1 MNHPFESVSGVRVRE
16 GESLSKH
23 TSFRI
28 GGEARYFIYVDSKR
42 ALRKILEISRRD
54 RIRYFPI
61 GAGTNVLVADSGYD
75 GAVLKLSGAF
85 KRIHREESVFRCG
98 SGVLIEHFL
107 KEATKAGYGDGEFL
121 AGIPGTLGGA
131 VKGNAGAFGH
141 AIGELVDAV
150 HLMDKHGH
158 EIVHAKS
165 EITFIYRSTDIDHS
179 RIITAVDLR
188 LRKGNRRIIRS
199 KIRRNLSIRRVR
211 QPIGYSA
218 GSYFKNPPGRAA
230 GELIDICG
238 LKGMSIGDAQV
249 SRKHGNYII
258 NRGHARAADVVELA
272 GRVKKAVREKTGVA
286 LEEEVRLLS

>member
-1 MNHPFESVSGVRVRE
+1 MKHPFERVRGVRVRE

-28 GGEARYFIYVDSKR
+28 GGDARYFIYIDSRR
-42 ALRKILEISRRD
+42 ALRRILEISRRD

-61 GAGTNVLVADSGYD
+61 GAGTNVLVADAGYD
-75 GAVLKLSGAF
+75 GAVLKLSGVF
-85 KRIHREESVFRCG
+85 KRLRRKESVFWCG

-107 KEATKAGYGDGEFL
+107 REATKAGYGGGEFL

-141 AIGELVDAV
+141 AIGELVVAV
-150 HLMDKHGH
+150 HLMDEHGL
-158 EIVHAKS
+158 ELVRAKS
-165 EITFIYRSTDIDHS
+165 EIMFTYRSTDIDHS
-179 RIITAVDLR
+179 RIITAVHLR
-188 LRKGNRRIIRS
+188 LKKKNRRIIRS
-199 KIRRNLSIRRVR
+199 KIERNLSIRRVR
-211 QPIGYSA
+211 QPVGYSA
-218 GSYFKNPPGRAA
+218 GSFFKNPPGRAA
-230 GELIDICG
+230 GELIDTCG
-238 LKGMSIGDAQV
+238 LKGMSVGDAEV

-272 GRVKKAVREKTGVA
+272 ERVRKAVRKQTGVA